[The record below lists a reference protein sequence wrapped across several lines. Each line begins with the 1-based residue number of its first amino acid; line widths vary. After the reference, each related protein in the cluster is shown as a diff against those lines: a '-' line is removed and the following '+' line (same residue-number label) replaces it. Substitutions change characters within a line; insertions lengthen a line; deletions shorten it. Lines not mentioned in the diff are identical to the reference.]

1 MPEADKAL
9 SVLHGLLL
17 RHKEDP
23 SYGGI
28 KAAYDAV
35 YAAKAPEQ

>member
-17 RHKEDP
+17 THKEEPNYD
-23 SYGGI
+23 GI

-35 YAAKAPEQ
+35 HAAKAPEQ